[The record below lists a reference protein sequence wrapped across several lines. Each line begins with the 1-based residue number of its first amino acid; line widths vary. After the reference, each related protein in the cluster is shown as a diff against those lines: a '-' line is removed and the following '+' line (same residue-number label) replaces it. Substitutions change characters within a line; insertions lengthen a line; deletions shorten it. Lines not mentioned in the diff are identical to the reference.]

1 MLKSDCKC
9 KVTCMATDNISKRTK
24 GVGDK
29 ERELWTMEATI
40 SRFWSEIAI
49 FAGGC

>member
-1 MLKSDCKC
+1 MLKSDCKY
-9 KVTCMATDNISKRTK
+9 KVTCMATDDIPKRTK

-29 ERELWTMEATI
+29 ERELPVEAAF

>member
-9 KVTCMATDNISKRTK
+9 KVTCMATDNISKHTK

-29 ERELWTMEATI
+29 ERELPMEAAF